1 MDDVAAVASRRAKQT
16 RLADY
21 FASVGRAGDDEDL
34 RRAVRFA
41 GGRAFAATDE
51 RTTGVSGAIVAVAVT
66 ATWTVDRTAL
76 RAASIR
82 AGDLGE
88 AAAALVAPLLAM
100 TGGGPDALA
109 LALTDLSRAFD
120 ALAGINTPDGKRRV
134 LINLLARVRHP
145 RELAYAIKVL
155 LSDLRTGVK
164 EGLLQAAV
172 AEAFGVPIA
181 AIQRA
186 QFLLGNLDDVAVL
199 ARNGRLDDARFALF
213 HPIQFMLATPKESPA
228 ALHAAFGGRSFWAED
243 KLDGIRAQ
251 IHKDAGGRVA
261 IYSRTLDRVD
271 ESFPEL
277 VAAVGTVPGGFLLD
291 GEIVACRAGAP
302 AAFACLQPRLG
313 RKRVPA
319 GMLRDNPVAF
329 VAFDLLYHD
338 GDLLLDR
345 PLHERRAWLGH
356 ALPLP
361 LLGTDGLRP
370 GALCRL
376 PHVEVRDADDIA
388 TAFERARARDG
399 EGLVLKDPDSP
410 YAPGR
415 RGQWWFKLKT
425 HLPTLDCV
433 VTAAEYGHGKRR
445 GVLSDYT
452 FAVWDR
458 DPSAGGARLVNI
470 GKAYTGL
477 TDAEIAMLT
486 DRFKRLA
493 YADNGRVFQVT
504 PEVVLEIAMDQVQ
517 RSTRHAS
524 GFALRFPRI
533 KRIRD
538 DKRPTDADR
547 IERVQE
553 IFASKANITDKS
565 RASGAERARRRPS
578 ASGPSLFDAL

>member
-21 FASVGRAGDDEDL
+21 FASVGRAGDDDDL
-34 RRAVRFA
+34 RRAARFA

-51 RTTGVSGAIVAVAVT
+51 RTTGVSGAIVAGAVT
-66 ATWTVDRTAL
+66 ATWPVDRTAL

-100 TGGGPDALA
+100 TGGGPDAPA

-120 ALAGINTPDGKRRV
+120 ALAGTNTPDGKRRV
-134 LINLLARVRHP
+134 LINLLARVRDQ

-172 AEAFGVPIA
+172 AEAFGVPTA
-181 AIQRA
+181 AIQQA
-186 QFLLGNLDDVAVL
+186 QFLLGNLEDVAVL
-199 ARNGRLDDARFALF
+199 ARHGRLDDARFTLF
-213 HPIQFMLATPKESPA
+213 HPIQFMLATPKESPE
-228 ALHAAFGGRSFWAED
+228 ALHTAFGGRSFWAED

-261 IYSRTLDRVD
+261 IYSRTLDRID

-319 GMLRDNPVAF
+319 AVLRDSPVAF

-345 PLHERRAWLGH
+345 PLHERRARLGH
-356 ALPLP
+356 ALPP
-361 LLGTDGLRP
+361 LATGGLRP
-370 GALCRL
+370 GTLCRL
-376 PHVEVRDADDIA
+376 PHAEVRDADQIA
-388 TAFERARARDG
+388 AAFERARARDG

-458 DPSAGGARLVNI
+458 DPSADGARLVNI

-477 TDAEIAMLT
+477 TDAEIAAMT

-493 YADNGRVFQVT
+493 YADNGRVFQVK

-517 RSTRHAS
+517 RSSRHAS

-538 DKRPTDADR
+538 DKRPEDADR
-547 IERVQE
+547 LERVQE
-553 IFASKANITDKS
+553 IFASKANITDKT
-565 RASGAERARRRPS
+565 RPSGPERTRRRPS
-578 ASGPSLFDAL
+578 ASGPWLFDAL